1 MSALNLIKLGTK
13 IIGLLPMVI
22 SLFTEMNLLV
32 FQIKKFHKE
41 LIMIL
46 KLIFFKLG
54 VVFCVCVYIL
64 ISSFNFQKWKGRKN
78 ER

>member
-1 MSALNLIKLGTK
+1 MTNRMTLNSFVIK
-13 IIGLLPMVI
+13 IVGLSLMVT
-22 SLFTEMNLLV
+22 SVSTEMNLSV

-64 ISSFNFQKWKGRKN
+64 ISSFNFQKWKGHKK
-78 ER
+78 